1 MCSATIVPDVGWRIM
16 PTMATVDFL
25 GRELARRRQ
34 RNARYSLR
42 AFARDLDCDHATLS
56 QWLRGTRP
64 MSTAAEEHV
73 FARLDMNVT
82 ERARAREL
90 DDDDLKV
97 LQAIERNSGTRA
109 QDVATAAAISLD
121 GANIALSKLL
131 RLRVVRLQQSQ
142 WQVLEEV
149 Q

>member
-1 MCSATIVPDVGWRIM
+1 
-16 PTMATVDFL
+16 
-25 GRELARRRQ
+25 
-34 RNARYSLR
+34 
-42 AFARDLDCDHATLS
+42 
-56 QWLRGTRP
+56 
-64 MSTAAEEHV
+64 MSTAAEDHV

-142 WQVLEEV
+142 WQVREEV